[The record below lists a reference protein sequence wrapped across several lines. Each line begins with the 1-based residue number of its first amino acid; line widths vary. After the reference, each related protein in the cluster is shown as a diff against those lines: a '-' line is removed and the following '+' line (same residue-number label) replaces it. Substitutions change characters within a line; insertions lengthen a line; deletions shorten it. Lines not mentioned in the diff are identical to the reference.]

1 MAQPCTCGQQCVCWC
16 GRWRLLTGVLGW
28 SFVVVWVALFLAL
41 CLAVDLANAAE
52 APQGPAGPYG
62 VPTVEVCWLEPD
74 TREWKCR
81 RDVLPPTR
89 RVPAIERGEGFED
102 GDRA

>member
-1 MAQPCTCGQQCVCWC
+1 MRIIGFFLP
-16 GRWRLLTGVLGW
+16 
-28 SFVVVWVALFLAL
+28 LAL
-41 CLAVDLANAAE
+41 ALSGLSYCAAPAYAAE